1 MTQMTL
7 EERERR
13 AYAEGNVVEAMLL
26 ATAIDWMVSE
36 EEIEKRLDQAY
47 DEGFAAGESRDDA

>member
-1 MTQMTL
+1 MTL

-26 ATAIDWMVSE
+26 ATAIDWVVSE
-36 EEIEKRLDQAY
+36 EEIEERLNQAY
-47 DEGFAAGESRDDA
+47 DEGFAAGEES

>member
-1 MTQMTL
+1 MTL

-36 EEIEKRLDQAY
+36 EEIEKRLNQAY
-47 DEGFAAGESRDDA
+47 DEGFADGESRNDA